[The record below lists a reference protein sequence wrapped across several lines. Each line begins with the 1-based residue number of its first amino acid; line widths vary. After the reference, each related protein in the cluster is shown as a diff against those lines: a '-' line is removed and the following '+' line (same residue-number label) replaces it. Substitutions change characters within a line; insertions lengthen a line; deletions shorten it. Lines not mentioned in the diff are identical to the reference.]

1 MIRRRPGC
9 DFSWYHVH
17 SGRGEDNFN
26 ARRPV
31 ATACMT
37 HANSSRITRF
47 AGKSCEV
54 HGELKVFHEVGRG
67 CRSSW
72 LQVHCF
78 WIVHAL
84 AIQSIK
90 LFDHILEQHFKWNLV
105 FHYKHLLSSS
115 CF

>member
-1 MIRRRPGC
+1 
-9 DFSWYHVH
+9 
-17 SGRGEDNFN
+17 
-26 ARRPV
+26 
-31 ATACMT
+31 MT

-90 LFDHILEQHFKWNLV
+90 LFDHILSSIQVESGFPLQTLTELVVFLTENRIPLEILKNRNLNN
-105 FHYKHLLSSS
+105 SRTTISM
-115 CF
+115 